1 MESNILE
8 MNHITKI
15 YPNGF
20 VANNDVTLHARK
32 GEIHAIVGENGAGKT
47 TLMKVLFGIEKP
59 DKGEIIFEGKTVDI
73 KCPSE
78 AISLG
83 IGMVH
88 QHFMLVPSLTVA
100 ENIMLGLGKGF
111 KHFSLEKAIATT
123 KEMSI
128 KYGIDVDPRQK
139 VQNLSVGS
147 KQRVEILKA
156 LVRGAKVLILDEPT
170 AVLTPQESTE
180 LFKQLLVIK
189 SQGHTIIFISHKLKE
204 IISFC
209 DRLTVLRLGRSI
221 GEKTVR
227 GISESEISRLMVGR
241 DVLFDYCKPK
251 CAVGDVV
258 LDIRNLCLNQE
269 SKEILKDVSLSI
281 RGGEILGIAGVEGNG
296 QRELAEIITGL
307 RHKDSGE
314 ISILGTDMDNKS
326 IREIRRMGVSH
337 VPEDRMTYGVV
348 RNASISEN
356 LFADRYYK
364 QEYQKGILLDM
375 KKLNSLA
382 DDLIHEYTVK
392 CDDRNQ
398 EIRMLSGGNMQKVV
412 IAREFSSS
420 PRLIIANQPTRGV
433 DVGASEFIRNHLI
446 RMRTN
451 GAAVLLISAD
461 LNEVMDV
468 SDRLIVMYGGR
479 IVASF
484 DNPDAITE
492 QEIGEYMLGLKRQ
505 EVEME
510 RSGT

>member
-1 MESNILE
+1 M
-8 MNHITKI
+8 
-15 YPNGF
+15 
-20 VANNDVTLHARK
+20 
-32 GEIHAIVGENGAGKT
+32 
-47 TLMKVLFGIEKP
+47 
-59 DKGEIIFEGKTVDI
+59 
-73 KCPSE
+73 
-78 AISLG
+78 
-83 IGMVH
+83 
-88 QHFMLVPSLTVA
+88 
-100 ENIMLGLGKGF
+100 
-111 KHFSLEKAIATT
+111 
-123 KEMSI
+123 
-128 KYGIDVDPRQK
+128 
-139 VQNLSVGS
+139 
-147 KQRVEILKA
+147 
-156 LVRGAKVLILDEPT
+156 
-170 AVLTPQESTE
+170 
-180 LFKQLLVIK
+180 
-189 SQGHTIIFISHKLKE
+189 
-204 IISFC
+204 
-209 DRLTVLRLGRSI
+209 
-221 GEKTVR
+221 
-227 GISESEISRLMVGR
+227 
-241 DVLFDYCKPK
+241 
-251 CAVGDVV
+251 
-258 LDIRNLCLNQE
+258 
-269 SKEILKDVSLSI
+269 KDVSISI
-281 RGGEILGIAGVEGNG
+281 REGEILGIAGVEGNG